1 LPKSCDVACLAD
13 HADVRPTILA
23 LTGLKDDYSHDG
35 RVLFEDLEGWALPT
49 ALRNGRGL
57 TMQMAQ
63 VYKQINA
70 PVGQLGLASLDISTR
85 ALESNDL

>member
-35 RVLFEDLEGWALPT
+35 
-49 ALRNGRGL
+49 GL
-57 TMQMAQ
+57 TMQMAR